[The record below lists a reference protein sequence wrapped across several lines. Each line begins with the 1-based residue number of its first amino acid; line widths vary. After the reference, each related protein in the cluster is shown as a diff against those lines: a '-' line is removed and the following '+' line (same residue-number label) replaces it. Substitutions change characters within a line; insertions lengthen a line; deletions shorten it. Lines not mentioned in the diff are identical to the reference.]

1 MEKRFLPLVLA
12 VGVLL
17 IPAAAAQAATKD
29 MFAGTPPQGVLK
41 GVPEFATDNA
51 FYPKK
56 TFIHKGDRVRFQFRG
71 FHNFFL
77 PKKGDAPAELFTLNA
92 AAPVS
97 GVKDAAGV
105 DFWFNGKLPS
115 IGINPAVAAP
125 TGGKTYNGKSAVGSG
140 LPPDQGA
147 PKPFKV
153 RFTKKG
159 TYTVYCS
166 VHPGMK
172 GKVVVK
178 GKKSRITTKQQDR
191 RRINKQKKAAAKL
204 AKKLANSSGPSGL
217 TVKAGNDKKGIA
229 TIAFFPADKTVK
241 VGQQVTFTMSNK
253 STETHNV
260 AFAPEAYGNDLAAT
274 FIGPAGI
281 DPRSAYPSQPPGTP
295 LVVGDSTVHGNGFV
309 NTGLLDDVKATPLPK
324 SAVVSFS
331 KAGTFDYYCIV
342 HGGPQG
348 MRGKITVTP

>member
-1 MEKRFLPLVLA
+1 MKKRFLPLVA
-12 VGVLL
+12 VGALL

-29 MFAGTPPQGVLK
+29 VFAGTPPQGVLK

-56 TFIHKGDRVRFQFRG
+56 TAIHKGDRIRFQFRG
-71 FHNFFL
+71 FHNFYL
-77 PKKGDAPAELFTLNA
+77 PKKGDAPADLFTLG
-92 AAPVS
+92 PGLVT
-97 GVKDAAGV
+97 GVKDAANV
-105 DFWFNGKLPS
+105 DFWFNGNQPA
-115 IGINPAVAAP
+115 ININPGVAAP
-125 TGGKTYNGKSAVGSG
+125 TGGNTYNGKAAVGSG
-140 LPPDQGA
+140 LPPEQGA

-159 TYTVYCS
+159 NYTVYCS

-172 GKVVVK
+172 GKILVK
-178 GKKSRITTKQQDR
+178 AKKARIPTKKQDR
-191 RRINKQKKAAAKL
+191 KRINRQKKAAAKL
-204 AKKLANSSGPSGL
+204 AKKLVNSSGPSGL
-217 TVKAGNDKKGIA
+217 TVKAGNDKQGIA
-229 TIAFFPADKTVK
+229 TIAFFPDDKTVK

-260 AFAPEAYGNDLAAT
+260 AFASEAYGNDLAAT
-274 FIGPAGI
+274 FLGPAGV
-281 DPRSAYPSQPPGTP
+281 DPRTAYPSQPPGTP
-295 LVVGDSTVHGNGFV
+295 LVVGDATVHGNGFV
-309 NTGLLDDVKATPLPK
+309 NTGLLDDVKSTPLPK

-331 KAGTFDYYCIV
+331 KPGTYDYYCIV

>member
-1 MEKRFLPLVLA
+1 MEKRFFPLFVLGA
-12 VGVLL
+12 LL
-17 IPAAAAQAATKD
+17 IPAAGAQAATKPVY
-29 MFAGTPPQGVLK
+29 AGPPPNGTLK

-56 TFIHKGDRVRFQFRG
+56 TTIHKGDRISFQFRG

-77 PKKGDAPAELFTLNA
+77 PKKGDPPADLIA
-92 AAPVS
+92 AGAPVT
-97 GVKDAAGV
+97 GVKDFAGV
-105 DFWFNGKLPS
+105 DFWFNGKVPS
-115 IGINPAVAAP
+115 LGINPAAAAP
-125 TGGKTYNGKSAVGSG
+125 SGGKTYNGKAAVGSG

-172 GKVVVK
+172 GKIVVK
-178 GKKSRITTKQQDR
+178 AKKAKIPSKKQDR
-191 RRINKQKKAAAKL
+191 KRINKQKKAAAKL
-204 AKKLANSSGPSGL
+204 AKKLVNSSGPSGL
-217 TVKAGNDKKGIA
+217 TVKAGNDKKGVAVIG
-229 TIAFFPADKTVK
+229 FFPGTKSVK
-241 VGQQVTFTMSNK
+241 VGQQLTFTMSTK
-253 STETHNV
+253 STEIHNV
-260 AFAPEAYGNDLAAT
+260 GFAPESYGNELAAE
-274 FIGPAGI
+274 FLGPAGI

-295 LVVGDSTVHGNGFV
+295 LVVGGTPPVHGNGYV
-309 NTGLLDDVKATPLPK
+309 NTGLLDDVAGSPQPK

-331 KAGTFDYYCIV
+331 APGTYDYYCFV